1 MSISKRQEQI
11 LELLQENI
19 SLTVEKLSQ
28 LTYTSPSSI
37 RRDLA
42 KLQNLHLLKRTH
54 GGASLPE
61 SSSRIIPLE
70 NRMEINISEKKKIA
84 KKASSLICDGQYIM
98 LDSSSSANFLIPYIA
113 EHKNITLFTNS
124 LLTAIDA
131 VNHGIKVHCL
141 GGYNANNSFTLSGP
155 ECYRSISKI
164 HTDIFFFSLNSLD
177 KYGTISSPSEDGI
190 YIRKL
195 MMKNSDKSVFLCD
208 SQKFGRCSTY
218 TFSSIDDV
226 DVAVFDSPYKELQ
239 TKCEIIV

>member
-19 SLTVEKLSQ
+19 SLTVEKLSE

-37 RRDLA
+37 RRDLT

-61 SSSRIIPLE
+61 TTSKIIPIE
-70 NRMEINISEKKKIA
+70 NRMEINTAAKKKIA
-84 KKASSLICDGQYIM
+84 RKACSLICDGQYIM
-98 LDSSSSANFLIPYIA
+98 LDSSSSASFLIPYIA
-113 EHKNITLFTNS
+113 EHKNVTLFTNNM
-124 LLTAIDA
+124 LTAIDA

-141 GGYNANNSFTLSGP
+141 GGYNTNNSFTLSGP
-155 ECYRSISKI
+155 DCYRAVSEI

-177 KYGTISSPSEDGI
+177 KDGIISSPSEDGV

-208 SQKFGRCSTY
+208 SQKFNNSSTY
-218 TFSSIDDV
+218 TFSSINDV
-226 DVAVFDSPYKELQ
+226 DVAVFDVPYKELNA
-239 TKCEIIV
+239 KCEIIV